1 MFLNLSKKRNLIRFI
16 LVKTLSKTFTCEMC
30 GTEIYGR
37 TIEIKIEGAVLAVCG
52 SCAKHGKR
60 VNSRPKKITGPTAQ
74 VRAVSKP
81 KSPTPR
87 TTSSTPYRGSMGG
100 GTGELVSDY
109 TERIRLAR
117 QKMKL
122 TQKEVSIQTKISTAV
137 LQSIEIGKVRPT
149 DDLRKRIEKFFNIK
163 LTEEVVRPS
172 AQEMK
177 KGTHIQTLGDIVV
190 IKKKSEEKE

>member
-1 MFLNLSKKRNLIRFI
+1 M
-16 LVKTLSKTFTCEMC
+16 VKTLPKTFTCEMC
-30 GTEIYGR
+30 GTEIHER
-37 TIEIKIEGAVLAVCG
+37 PIEIKIEGAVLAVCG
-52 SCAKHGKR
+52 RCAKHGKR
-60 VNSRPKKITGPTAQ
+60 VDSRPTRITRPTTQ
-74 VRAVSKP
+74 VRTVSKP
-81 KSPTPR
+81 RSPTPR
-87 TTSSTPYRGSMGG
+87 RTTPSTPYRGSMGG

-109 TERIRLAR
+109 TERIRLVR

-149 DDLRKRIEKFFNIK
+149 DDIRKRIEKFFNIK

-190 IKKKSEEKE
+190 IKKKSEEK

>member
-1 MFLNLSKKRNLIRFI
+1 M
-16 LVKTLSKTFTCEMC
+16 VKTLSKTSTCEMC
-30 GTEIYGR
+30 GTDIYGR
-37 TIEIKIEGAVLAVCG
+37 PIEIKIEGAVLAVCG

-60 VNSRPKKITGPTAQ
+60 VDSRPKRIVRPTVQA
-74 VRAVSKP
+74 RTVSKSR
-81 KSPTPR
+81 SPTPR
-87 TTSSTPYRGSMGG
+87 ITPSTPYRGSVGG

-122 TQKEVSIQTKISTAV
+122 TQKEVSIQTKISTAE

-149 DDLRKRIEKFFNIK
+149 DDIRKRIEKFFDIK

-177 KGTHIQTLGDIVV
+177 KGTHLQTLGDIVV
-190 IKKKSEEKE
+190 IKKKSEEK